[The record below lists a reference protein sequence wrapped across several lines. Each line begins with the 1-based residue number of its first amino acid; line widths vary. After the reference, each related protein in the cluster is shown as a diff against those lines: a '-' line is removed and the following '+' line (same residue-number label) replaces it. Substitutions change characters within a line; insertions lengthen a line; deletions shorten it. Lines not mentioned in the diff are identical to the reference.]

1 MVLVHGT
8 CVAIDGTAV
17 LLCGP
22 SASGKSD
29 LALRL
34 IDRGARLVADDQV
47 ELESR
52 DGTLHA
58 AAPEVLSG
66 LLEVRGMGIMRLP
79 HCAGAAVGAVVE
91 LAAADDVER
100 LPEAASREF
109 EGVALPLYRMTAFA
123 ASTPAKIRLAL
134 AGLGQE
140 IS

>member
-1 MVLVHGT
+1 
-8 CVAIDGTAV
+8 
-17 LLCGP
+17 
-22 SASGKSD
+22 
-29 LALRL
+29 
-34 IDRGARLVADDQV
+34 
-47 ELESR
+47 
-52 DGTLHA
+52 
-58 AAPEVLSG
+58 
-66 LLEVRGMGIMRLP
+66 MGIMRLP

>member
-34 IDRGARLVADDQV
+34 IDQGARLVADDQV
-47 ELESR
+47 ELEAR
-52 DGTLHA
+52 AGTLHA

-66 LLEVRGMGIMRLP
+66 LLEVRGMGIVRLP
-79 HCAGAAVGAVVE
+79 HCAGAVVAAVIE
-91 LAAADDVER
+91 LAPEAEVER
-100 LPEAASREF
+100 LPEAASRDF
-109 EGVALPLYRMTAFA
+109 DGVALPLYRLAAFA
-123 ASTPAKIRLAL
+123 ASTPAKVRLAL
-134 AGLGQE
+134 AGLGRGK
-140 IS
+140 S